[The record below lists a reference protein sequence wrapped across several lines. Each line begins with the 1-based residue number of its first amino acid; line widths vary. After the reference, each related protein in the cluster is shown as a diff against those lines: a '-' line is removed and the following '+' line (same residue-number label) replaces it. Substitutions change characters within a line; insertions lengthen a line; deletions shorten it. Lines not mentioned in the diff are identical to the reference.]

1 MSTTIQ
7 MTIKLK
13 ETLKDFDLKTA
24 KEILMIQRTTERLN
38 NNYSGKYICEM
49 INYFI
54 CKVPLKGK
62 DVLLNST
69 LLGYF
74 NLILKNTVV
83 LKCLNRFESI
93 LFMTSLNKE
102 SDLSQ
107 VDFDNH

>member
-1 MSTTIQ
+1 
-7 MTIKLK
+7 
-13 ETLKDFDLKTA
+13 
-24 KEILMIQRTTERLN
+24 
-38 NNYSGKYICEM
+38 M

-83 LKCLNRFESI
+83 LKCFNRFESI
-93 LFMTSLNKE
+93 LYMTSLNKK
-102 SDLSQ
+102 SDLAQ